1 MEDKILK
8 LIPEFNLIENKEL
21 RAKTL
26 RVYVKA
32 LTRGGWQP
40 EDMGNIPFTLLIKD
54 CPASYLAHVRGV
66 TRVAVGIADGLSE
79 TYGNLMPINRDIL
92 IAAALLHDVGKL
104 VEYARGSSATA
115 VKSPHGKMLR
125 HPFSGV
131 GLCYDEG
138 IPDEV
143 MHCIAMHSKEGD
155 GGRITTEAI
164 IINHADFAN
173 FEPWH
178 K

>member
-8 LIPEFNLIENKEL
+8 LIPEFNLIKNEDL
-21 RAKTL
+21 RRKTL
-26 RVYVKA
+26 RVYAKA
-32 LTRGGWQP
+32 LEKGGWQP
-40 EDMGNIPFTLLIKD
+40 EDMDKIPFTLLIKD
-54 CPASYLAHVRGV
+54 CPASYLKHVRGV
-66 TRVAVGIADGLSE
+66 TRVAVGIAGGLKDI
-79 TYGNLMPINRDIL
+79 YGDLMPVDFDIL
-92 IAAALLHDVGKL
+92 VSAALLHDVGKL
-104 VEYARGSSATA
+104 VEYKRDASGST
-115 VKSPHGKMLR
+115 VKAPHGKMLR

-173 FEPWH
+173 FEPLH